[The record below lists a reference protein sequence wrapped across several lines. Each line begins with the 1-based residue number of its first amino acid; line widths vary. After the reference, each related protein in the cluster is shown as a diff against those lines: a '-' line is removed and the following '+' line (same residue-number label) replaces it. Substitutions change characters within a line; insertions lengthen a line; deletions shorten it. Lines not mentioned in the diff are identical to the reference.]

1 MSVIYPGRNLVL
13 IGMMGSG
20 KSAVAAE
27 LARRLGRELVDTD
40 ELVESELGLTI
51 PEVFAQ
57 RGERAFREAEAMM
70 CRHVG
75 TIHGTV
81 VAVGGGAVLE
91 PANVTAL
98 RATSDLVWLDATPE
112 AIVERV
118 GTGGD
123 RPLLDADDVLA
134 RVRELSQQRREAYRR
149 AASVRV
155 DTTGRD
161 VVDIAEAILD
171 WARRRPG
178 LLAREEREEIA

>member
-13 IGMMGSG
+13 IGMMGAG

-27 LARRLGRELVDTD
+27 LAGRLGREMVDTD
-40 ELVESELGLTI
+40 QLVESELGLSV

-57 RGERAFREAEAMM
+57 RGERAFREAEGLM

-98 RATSDLVWLDATPE
+98 RATGELVWLDATPK

-118 GTGGD
+118 GAGEG
-123 RPLLDADDVLA
+123 RPLLASDDVVA
-134 RVRELSQQRREAYRR
+134 RVRELGDQRREAYRR

-161 VVDIAEAILD
+161 VADIADEILA
-171 WARRRPG
+171 WARRRSG
-178 LLAREEREEIA
+178 VLAREEREEIA